1 MKSLDLA
8 LKPPFDTTVAEVLS
22 ECALQTPTRVL
33 FDFES
38 FSFTVEQIFK
48 AASEIRRKL
57 LSEGM
62 ENGQTI
68 ATCMETSP
76 QYIKLIFA
84 LFLIGIKWVP
94 IDPKSRGPS
103 LEHTIKTSQPN
114 LIFGNKSSLKYVREL
129 RFDCEI
135 IELESWQT
143 KRTDALVD
151 LSYEEKSS
159 DNHSLIVFTSGTSG
173 PPKGVIVTDRMIL
186 ASAAGTALASDCIC
200 EDNFLF
206 WEPLHHISGVQA
218 LIMALVYGAK
228 LTLVSRFSASNFWE
242 LASSKGITKLHYLG
256 GILEILLSN
265 QVSKEEKTHSIKLAF
280 GGGCRPEIWK
290 KFTKRFN
297 IPINEVYGMTEA
309 SSFTTINTAGVSGS
323 CGWAVPWF
331 NVKILNDS
339 GSSVPVGKVGEIFV
353 EGKYPALLS
362 PGYLNAKE
370 ATSKLYKYNMLATG
384 DIGRFLPNGSLQFLG
399 RNSDSLRHKGQNISA
414 WEVESGLSLCTLV
427 AECAVVGVEAKIGE
441 QDIYCFVIPNLR
453 KNFELYSLF
462 QWANQNLPPH
472 HVPKYWRLVDE
483 FPRTPSHRIR
493 KDLLDISFEKA
504 QSFKLLNK

>member
-1 MKSLDLA
+1 MKSIELA
-8 LKPPFDTTVAEVLS
+8 LKPPFDTTIAEVLS
-22 ECALQTPTRVL
+22 ECASQTPTRVL
-33 FDFES
+33 FDFKT

-48 AASEIRRKL
+48 AASEIRGKL
-57 LSEGM
+57 LSEGI
-62 ENGQTI
+62 ERGHTI

-114 LIFGNKSSLKYVREL
+114 IIFGDKSSLKYVSEL
-129 RFDCEI
+129 CFDCKM
-135 IELESWQT
+135 IEFESWQT
-143 KRTDALVD
+143 EGVDASVH
-151 LSYEEKSS
+151 LSYKNKSS

-186 ASAAGTALASDCIC
+186 ASAAGTALASDCSC
-200 EDNFLF
+200 DDNFLF

-256 GILEILLSN
+256 GILEILLSK
-265 QVSKEEKTHSIKLAF
+265 QVSKEEKKHRIKLAF
-280 GGGCRPEIWK
+280 GGGCRPEIWR
-290 KFTKRFN
+290 KFTQRFS

-309 SSFTTINTAGVSGS
+309 SSFTTINTASVIGS
-323 CGWAVPWF
+323 CGWVVPWF
-331 NVKILNDS
+331 DVKILNNS
-339 GSSVPVGKVGEIFV
+339 GSSVPLGKVGEIFV
-353 EGKYPALLS
+353 ESKYPALLT

-370 ATSKLYKYNMLATG
+370 ATSKLYKFNMLSTG
-384 DIGRFLPNGSLQFLG
+384 DVGRFLPNGSLQFLG
-399 RNSDSLRHKGQNISA
+399 RNSDSIRHKGQNISA
-414 WEVESGLSLCTLV
+414 WEVESGLSLCSLV
-427 AECAVVGVEAKIGE
+427 SECAVVGVEAEIGE
-441 QDIYCFVIPNLR
+441 QDIYCFVIPNL
-453 KNFELYSLF
+453 KENFEFHSLDK
-462 QWANQNLPPH
+462 WAIQNLPPH
-472 HVPKYWRLVDE
+472 HIPKYWQLVDE

-493 KDLLDISFEKA
+493 KDLLDISFEKTER
-504 QSFKLLNK
+504 FHVIE